1 MFSYLFQSVTGIVFE
16 PLAVTLLLWCILAFG
31 FFRKKNKVLFWF
43 FTGAVI
49 FMLVWRLACH
59 SVMVSARYAA
69 FLIYPTVICCACFTF
84 KCAPFFRWLFKK
96 FKLEFPGRNAFCR
109 LISVAVFIGLS
120 IGCLIKTF
128 RIDPYATH
136 LKQAAQFYVKHR
148 RGPGELYIAEKAHKP
163 ISWYVGLKE
172 YEANLLYVPE
182 NASSF
187 QYVRNT
193 VELLRNV
200 PGEHYLFFYLK
211 KGEVEPS
218 QEIMKLAPDYGSWK
232 IVARYYTT
240 KRKKEELLVAR
251 YKPVCPDIQEW
262 KQPMPLQSAKN
273 LHPNGDFEKK
283 RSASQIKILESSYR
297 KLQVKDCSLLTQIP
311 LPTSWGIVINKWNA
325 PNPPVVRLSDKNPL
339 AGKYSLVIDA
349 RQPRS
354 HALCNS
360 WYYFNKRCKYTI
372 FARGEGDNPSKIQIS
387 IGTQNLKLK
396 KFRLEKRWEF
406 RIDPGKVYRLQGTI
420 PLDTFEK
427 DWQNFNLQI
436 GVRGYVTVDQ
446 LSLVPY

>member
-1 MFSYLFQSVTGIVFE
+1 M
-16 PLAVTLLLWCILAFG
+16 
-31 FFRKKNKVLFWF
+31 
-43 FTGAVI
+43 
-49 FMLVWRLACH
+49 
-59 SVMVSARYAA
+59 
-69 FLIYPTVICCACFTF
+69 
-84 KCAPFFRWLFKK
+84 
-96 FKLEFPGRNAFCR
+96 
-109 LISVAVFIGLS
+109 
-120 IGCLIKTF
+120 
-128 RIDPYATH
+128 
-136 LKQAAQFYVKHR
+136 
-148 RGPGELYIAEKAHKP
+148 
-163 ISWYVGLKE
+163 
-172 YEANLLYVPE
+172 LYVPE

-262 KQPMPLQSAKN
+262 EQPMPLQSAKN

-283 RSASQIKILESSYR
+283 RSAEQIKTLETSYR
-297 KLQVKDCSLLTQIP
+297 KLQVKDYHLLTQVSF
-311 LPTSWGIVINKWNA
+311 PTSFGIVINKWNA
-325 PNPPVVRLSDKNPL
+325 PNPPVMHLSDCKPL

-349 RQPRS
+349 RPPRNFAQCYS
-354 HALCNS
+354 L
-360 WYYFNKRCKYTI
+360 YYFKKLCKYTL
-372 FARGEGDNPSKIQIS
+372 FVRGEGNKSSKLQIL
-387 IGTQNLKLK
+387 IVTQNSKLK

-406 RIDPGKVYRLQGTI
+406 LIEPGKVYRLQGTI

>member
-1 MFSYLFQSVTGIVFE
+1 MLSFLFQSVSGIIFE
-16 PLAVTLLLWCILAFG
+16 PLAITLLLWCVLAFG

-49 FMLVWRLACH
+49 FMLAWRLACH

-84 KCAPFFRWLFKK
+84 KCAPFFRWLLKK
-96 FKLEFPGRNAFCR
+96 FKLKFPGRNAFCR

-128 RIDPYATH
+128 RIDSYATH
-136 LKQAAQFYVKHR
+136 LKRAAQFYVKHR
-148 RGPGELYIAEKAHKP
+148 RGPGELYIAEKAHKR

-262 KQPMPLQSAKN
+262 DQPIPPIPKGN
-273 LHPNGDFEKK
+273 LHYNGDFEKTITPEQLKARAAAYKKEQIIGYEDISK
-283 RSASQIKILESSYR
+283 RLMPY
-297 KLQVKDCSLLTQIP
+297 
-311 LPTSWGIVINKWNA
+311 SWTFALGSWNA
-325 PNPPVVRLSDKNPL
+325 KNPPDIRLSCKNPL
-339 AGKYSLVIDA
+339 NGKYSLAIDA
-349 RQPRS
+349 RPPRS
-354 HALCNS
+354 YAYCDS
-360 WYYFNKRCKYTI
+360 WYYFNKRCRYTL
-372 FARGEGDNPSKIQIS
+372 FVRGEGDKSSRVRLTITLRNV
-387 IGTQNLKLK
+387 KLK
-396 KFRLEKRWEF
+396 KYLVHKRWEF
-406 RIDPGKVYRLQGTI
+406 LIEPGKVYRLHSTI

-427 DWQNFNLQI
+427 DWQSFTLRI